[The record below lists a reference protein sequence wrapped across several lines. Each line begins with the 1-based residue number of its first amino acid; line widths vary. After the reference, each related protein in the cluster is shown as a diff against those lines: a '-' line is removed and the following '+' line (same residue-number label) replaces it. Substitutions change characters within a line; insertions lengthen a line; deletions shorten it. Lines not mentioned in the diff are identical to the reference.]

1 MLPVRLNAPRGYESP
16 ALAVL
21 MAVLMMAFFAQV
33 ALAHAR
39 EADLVA
45 SAALIPGLLTAGKGS
60 FVDQGYRLITA
71 AFLHGGI
78 VHFLSNVWVLWLFG
92 RSVETAL
99 GSVRFGLLFLLTA
112 ALGNLVHLAVYPDS
126 GIPALGASGAVA
138 GLFGAFIRL
147 YPLSKVLVVVPIII
161 LPVWFWLRAGWFI
174 LFWFGLQVLQ
184 GVLALEDPLV
194 GGGIAWWI
202 HIGGFL
208 AGLAL
213 GKVLAQ
219 RTLPMPPDPP
229 NPAPPSSQTGSW
241 VKPDIKGPWS
251 RKSRRWGRRS

>member
-1 MLPVRLNAPRGYESP
+1 MLPIRLNAPRGAETP
-16 ALAVL
+16 ALAFL
-21 MAVLMMAFFAQV
+21 MAILTMAFFAQM
-33 ALAHAR
+33 ALEFSR
-39 EADLVA
+39 DTDLVA
-45 SAALIPGLLTAGKGS
+45 AASLAPRLMTSGDGA
-60 FVDQGYRLITA
+60 FVDQSYRLVTA

-112 ALGNLVHLAVYPDS
+112 ALGNLAHLAVYPDS
-126 GIPALGASGAVA
+126 PVPAIGASGAVS

-147 YPLSKVLVVVPIII
+147 YPLARVMVVVPIIV
-161 LPVWFWLRAGWFI
+161 LPVWFWLRALWFV
-174 LFWFGLQVLQ
+174 LFWFALQLLQ
-184 GVLALEDPLV
+184 GFFALEDPLV

-213 GKVLAQ
+213 GKVLARQ
-219 RTLPMPPDPP
+219 ILPMPPDPP
-229 NPAPPSSQTGSW
+229 PSRTAGR
-241 VKPDIKGPWS
+241 VPRP
-251 RKSRRWGRRS
+251 WGRDGRTRPGDRTER